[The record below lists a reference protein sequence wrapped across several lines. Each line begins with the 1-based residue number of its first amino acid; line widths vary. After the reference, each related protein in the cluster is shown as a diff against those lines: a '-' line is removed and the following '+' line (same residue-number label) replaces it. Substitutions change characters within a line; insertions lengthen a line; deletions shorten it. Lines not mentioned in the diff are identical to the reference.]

1 MDTSSLL
8 VLLGFVAACFLAAS
22 SGSIFR
28 PGDWY
33 EGLAKP
39 AWRPP
44 NWLFGPVW
52 AVLYCMIAISGWLVW
67 REVGLAAAVLP
78 LILYGVQ
85 LVLNGLW
92 SFVFFGLRR
101 LDLALIEMML
111 LWLSIAASIVAFYP
125 IHAGAAWLLVPYL
138 VWVSFA
144 MVLNFA
150 MWRLNRA
157 TPMPAH

>member
-1 MDTSSLL
+1 MDAQSAF
-8 VLLGFVAACFLAAS
+8 VLLGFLAACVAAAA

-39 AWRPP
+39 TWRPP

-52 AVLYCMIAISGWLVW
+52 AVLYGMIAISGWLVW
-67 REVGLAAAVLP
+67 REAGLQGAAVP
-78 LILYGVQ
+78 LAIYAIQ

-101 LDLALIEMML
+101 PDVALAEMML
-111 LWLSIAASIVAFYP
+111 LWAAIAATIAAFHP

-138 VWVSFA
+138 CWVSFA
-144 MVLNFA
+144 MVLNLSI
-150 MWRLNRA
+150 WRLNRA
-157 TPMPAH
+157 GA